1 MQGLTP
7 GVFWKNHAELLSAD
21 RALLP
26 SLISRIVA
34 TPQALPGSVV
44 NPERSRVVPTSVNK
58 VAGRLL
64 LCTTSDFPVASV
76 TETNKVLYICLSST
90 QEKLAKD
97 PNLCLPVVSGKKGAS
112 HFLQVVLPR
121 SMEFIQQHLAAGK
134 NICVA
139 CESGKDLSVGVVLT
153 ALQLFF
159 GDDGS
164 LNLIAATSDKR
175 ITGRGKSSSM
185 IHLTDVYCGIA
196 MDKASIR
203 TRLEWIIASR
213 PEANPS
219 RTTLKRVNEFLLTA
233 PFRGVAPPLD

>member
-7 GVFWKNHAELLSAD
+7 RAFWKNHAELLSAD

-26 SLISRIVA
+26 SLISRIVS
-34 TPQALPGSVV
+34 TSQALPGSVV
-44 NPERSRVVPTSVNK
+44 NPEPSRAIPTSINK

-64 LCTTSDFPVASV
+64 LCTTSDFPVASAT
-76 TETNKVLYICLSST
+76 TETNKVLYIFLSSIP
-90 QEKLAKD
+90 EKLAGD
-97 PNLCLPVVSGKKGAS
+97 PNLYLPAVSGKKGTS

-121 SMEFIQQHLAAGK
+121 SMEFIQQHLTVGQ

-164 LNLIAATSDKR
+164 LNLMAAANGKR
-175 ITGRGKSSSM
+175 ITGRGKSSSV
-185 IHLTDVYCGIA
+185 IHLTDVYC
-196 MDKASIR
+196 
-203 TRLEWIIASR
+203 
-213 PEANPS
+213 
-219 RTTLKRVNEFLLTA
+219 
-233 PFRGVAPPLD
+233 

>member
-7 GVFWKNHAELLSAD
+7 RAFWENRAELLSAD
-21 RALLP
+21 RALLS
-26 SLISRIVA
+26 SLVSRIVS
-34 TPQALPGSVV
+34 TPQASPGVVSNAERNRLP
-44 NPERSRVVPTSVNK
+44 PTAISK
-58 VAGRLL
+58 VAGRLM
-64 LCTTSDFPVASV
+64 LCTTSDLPVASV
-76 TETNKVLYICLSST
+76 TETNMVLCIFLASS
-90 QEKLAKD
+90 QENLVGD
-97 PNLCLPVVSGKKGAS
+97 PNLYLPVISGKKGAS

-159 GDDGS
+159 RDDGS
-164 LNLIAATSDKR
+164 LNLTTAGGGKR
-175 ITGRGKSSSM
+175 IIEGG
-185 IHLTDVYCGIA
+185 

-233 PFRGVAPPLD
+233 PFRGAVPLLD

>member
-7 GVFWKNHAELLSAD
+7 GAFWKNHAELLSAD

-26 SLISRIVA
+26 SLVSRIVA
-34 TPQALPGSVV
+34 TSQALLL
-44 NPERSRVVPTSVNK
+44 NPELSSVTPTSVNK

-64 LCTTSDFPVASV
+64 LCTTSDLPVASV
-76 TETNKVLYICLSST
+76 TETNKVPYIFLSST
-90 QEKLAKD
+90 QEKLAGD
-97 PNLCLPVVSGKKGAS
+97 PNLYLPAVSGKRGAS

-121 SMEFIQQHLAAGK
+121 SMEFIQQHLAAGE

-164 LNLIAATSDKR
+164 LNFTAAASGKHV
-175 ITGRGKSSSM
+175 TGRGKSSSV

-219 RTTLKRVNEFLLTA
+219 RATLKRVNEFLLTA
-233 PFRGVAPPLD
+233 PFRGAAPPFD